1 MKNMK
6 RGVLSLILAM
16 FMTMGASAQGQEMT
30 VSDTQNS
37 GCVSRAPGYA
47 SAGETETNTDPTIIL
62 EKEGSILSVQLQNY
76 ISNCA
81 TYDFDIKSSMGE
93 GHNGSSCSLSIDVA
107 PVPEEALVTCTC
119 PFNISFT
126 VRGLEQDSFYL
137 KCWWYEGLVEL
148 TEGERLTLKD
158 TYEAAT
164 IDGTNYILRNA
175 LRQAVV
181 MKSSWSG
188 EVCIPSE
195 LSYGGQTYSV
205 KSISMDAFSD
215 NKALT
220 KVTIP
225 RTVTNTNF
233 DEDRGVDGNLFAGCS
248 ALEMIEVEEGNPAL
262 CAVDGVLFNKDKT
275 RLYSYPAASRRSSY
289 TVPESVTRVDN
300 SAFGYSKY
308 LVNITLPDNVTILGN
323 AAFYH
328 SPKLEEVR
336 LSSNLKIL
344 SGWTFADCK
353 RIESVTIPDG
363 VYYLGG
369 RLFSG
374 STNLTSITMPASV
387 TMTENYVFENCTS
400 LKHVNLSP
408 NLERIDYGMF
418 LNCSSLT
425 EIQIPES
432 VTEINSE
439 AFSGCTALRTLDLP
453 ESVYR
458 IGSNSFSGCKLES
471 LYIRGIIES
480 RWITSY
486 MFGGMGTDTKVYVQ
500 PSEVEKFQRVYKGK
514 VYALPDPTDDVSDTF
529 RPANDSYELYDLSGR
544 RVSVSSALPKGVY
557 IRNGRKQVRL

>member
-16 FMTMGASAQGQEMT
+16 FMTMGAGAQVQEMT

-47 SAGETETNTDPTIIL
+47 SAGEAEANTDPTIIL

-93 GHNGSSCSLSIDVA
+93 GHSVSSCSLSIDVA

-126 VRGLEQDSFYL
+126 VRGLEQNSFYL

-308 LVNITLPDNVTILGN
+308 LVNITLPDNVTVLGSS
-323 AAFYH
+323 AFAYC
-328 SPKLEEVR
+328 SKLEEVK
-336 LSSNLKIL
+336 LSSGLKGL
-344 SGWTFADCK
+344 YNATFMGCTSLK
-353 RIESVTIPDG
+353 SVTIPDG
-363 VYYLGG
+363 VKYLGI
-369 RLFSG
+369 RLFKGCS
-374 STNLTSITMPASV
+374 SLASITMPESV
-387 TMTENYVFENCTS
+387 TLADDGIFMDCNS
-400 LKHVNLSP
+400 LKHVTLSP
-408 NLERIDYGMF
+408 NLEEIKYEMF

-432 VTEINSE
+432 VTYIMNRT
-439 AFSGCTALRTLDLP
+439 FKNCTSLKTLDLP
-453 ESVYR
+453 ESVNRLGYDV
-458 IGSNSFSGCKLES
+458 FSGCKLES

-480 RWITSY
+480 RWITSDL
-486 MFGGMGTDTKVYVQ
+486 FGGMGTDTKVYVQ

-514 VYALPDPTDDVSDTF
+514 VYPLPDQEDGISDIIHPTS
-529 RPANDSYELYDLSGR
+529 NSYDLFDLSGR
-544 RVSVSSALPKGVY
+544 RVVNPKRGLY
-557 IRNGRKQVRL
+557 IQGNKKIIKQ

>member
-6 RGVLSLILAM
+6 KTLFLILAT
-16 FMTMGASAQGQEMT
+16 FIATGASAQDQEMT
-30 VSDTQNS
+30 VSDKQNS
-37 GCVSRAPGYA
+37 GCVSRAPSYA
-47 SAGETETNTDPTIIL
+47 SGNEDETDTTPKIIL

-93 GHNGSSCSLSIDVA
+93 GHSVSSCSLSIDVA

-126 VRGLEQDSFYL
+126 VRGLEQNSFYL

-514 VYALPDPTDDVSDTF
+514 VYPLPDQEDGISDIIHPTS
-529 RPANDSYELYDLSGR
+529 NSYDLFDLSGR
-544 RVSVSSALPKGVY
+544 RVVNPKRGIY
-557 IRNGRKQVRL
+557 IQGNKKIVKR

>member
-6 RGVLSLILAM
+6 KTLFLILAT
-16 FMTMGASAQGQEMT
+16 FIATGASAQDQEMT
-30 VSDTQNS
+30 VSDKQNS
-37 GCVSRAPGYA
+37 GCVSRAPSYA
-47 SAGETETNTDPTIIL
+47 SGNEDETDTTPKIIL

-126 VRGLEQDSFYL
+126 VRGLEQNSFYL

-500 PSEVEKFQRVYKGK
+500 PSEVEKFRRVYKGK
-514 VYALPDPTDDVSDTF
+514 VYPLPDQEDGISDIIHPTS
-529 RPANDSYELYDLSGR
+529 NSYDLFDLSGR
-544 RVSVSSALPKGVY
+544 RVVNPKRGIY
-557 IRNGRKQVRL
+557 IQGNKKIVKR